1 MTRFNRPPSL
11 YLMAVIAAALAAA
24 LAACE
29 QSPATPA
36 ATPEPAPPERTATC
50 ADSAIQLVGR
60 SEAVHGAIVQDVL
73 YMGGKTADATCT
85 QDASRA
91 LLMLPAD
98 AYPEAQTQAASWYLL
113 VIEYAADNIRLYVV
127 RAQDGAECIVDT
139 RNQCIARVTDLAA
152 GFNVDDLPD
161 DVPATVPGGRAPAPE
176 PEPAAPPPPPT
187 SVPAPAG
194 PAGPADDAIDWEAVC
209 PKWPGDVHRVSVYE
223 TFGSIPNGRR
233 SPATATISYTLPD
246 PGGKGEPTFV
256 MIYSPDTIYIPRFW
270 SFTGLP
276 TRYNEDSIFGN
287 RGPWR
292 ADHRPLNGR
301 TLSFTVKDRSPGS
314 RFWYDGKYGDGSL
327 TFRFS
332 VSNAYVERDDSQ
344 CSNGAG
350 RSPAW
355 RDGTIHQVRIYVGT
369 PTPPKFGRRGAG
381 WYWDDHRTTITDYKR
396 TFTKGVATTRMS
408 WIPSPSYGYPQ
419 PTVTVTGVPS
429 GMSPPPGADVRYHA
443 GRMGTPDT
451 VGTGTFTATF
461 KNASGTATYSFEWE
475 VKEPETT
482 P

>member
-1 MTRFNRPPSL
+1 MMRQQAAKP

-85 QDASRA
+85 QDVSRA

-98 AYPEAQTQAASWYLL
+98 TYPEAQTQAASWYLL
-113 VIEYAADNIRLYVV
+113 VVVYAEDNIRLYVV

-152 GFNVDDLPD
+152 GFDVDDLPD
-161 DVPATVPGGRAPAPE
+161 DVPATIPGGRAAPPA

-194 PAGPADDAIDWEAVC
+194 PADDGIDWEAVC
-209 PKWPGDVHRVSVYE
+209 PKWPGEYYRRSYE
-223 TFGSIPNGRR
+223 TYGS
-233 SPATATISYTLPD
+233 ISYTLPD
-246 PGGKGEPTFV
+246 PEGEGEMTVTQDPTSHRLRSGWTL
-256 MIYSPDTIYIPRFW
+256 SPAAP
-270 SFTGLP
+270 
-276 TRYNEDSIFGN
+276 
-287 RGPWR
+287 
-292 ADHRPLNGR
+292 ALNGR
-301 TLSFTVKDRSPGS
+301 TLSFTLTTTDTERKSDPS
-314 RFWYDGKYGDGSL
+314 GDGYL
-327 TFRFS
+327 TFWFT
-332 VSNAYVERDDSQ
+332 VSNAYLERDDSQ
-344 CSNGAG
+344 CFYYHGSIRTQGKYQTHLTV
-350 RSPAW
+350 S
-355 RDGTIHQVRIYVGT
+355 IVVGN
-369 PTPPKFGRRGAG
+369 PTAPVWSGSA
-381 WYWDDHRTTITDYKR
+381 TTWTGDKL
-396 TFTKGVATTRMS
+396 TFTKGVNVALSHGLPEGTA
-408 WIPSPSYGYPQ
+408 YGYPP

-429 GMSPPPGADVRYHA
+429 GMSLSGSRT
-443 GRMGTPDT
+443 MTGTPDT
-451 VGTGTFTATF
+451 VGTGTITATF
-461 KNASGTATYSFEWE
+461 KNASGTATYSVPWE

>member
-1 MTRFNRPPSL
+1 MMRQQAAKP

-36 ATPEPAPPERTATC
+36 ATPEPAPAERTATC

-113 VIEYAADNIRLYVV
+113 VVVYAADNIRLYVV

-161 DVPATVPGGRAPAPE
+161 DVPATVPGGRAAPPAPAPAPE
-176 PEPAAPPPPPT
+176 PDAPPPPPT
-187 SVPAPAG
+187 SVPAPAGDPGEPG

-209 PKWPGDVHRVSVYE
+209 PKWRRASIDRYE
-223 TFGSIPNGRR
+223 IFGS
-233 SPATATISYTLPD
+233 ISYTLPD
-246 PGGKGEPTFV
+246 PGGEGEPTFTMEV
-256 MIYSPDTIYIPRFW
+256 SHAQQPEYWTVSPAP
-270 SFTGLP
+270 
-276 TRYNEDSIFGN
+276 
-287 RGPWR
+287 
-292 ADHRPLNGR
+292 ALNGR
-301 TLSFTVKDRSPGS
+301 TLTFTVSSGGDPIKD
-314 RFWYDGKYGDGSL
+314 DADGDGSIS
-327 TFRFS
+327 FYFS
-332 VSNAYVERDDSQ
+332 VSNAYSERDDSR
-344 CSNGAG
+344 CGYYSMSHSVDIHVGDPTAPEF
-350 RSPAW
+350 RSKT
-355 RDGTIHQVRIYVGT
+355 GS
-369 PTPPKFGRRGAG
+369 
-381 WYWDDHRTTITDYKR
+381 KR
-396 TFTKGVATTRMS
+396 TFTKGVSATIVVRHGLD
-408 WIPSPSYGYPQ
+408 YEYPRA
-419 PTVTVTGVPS
+419 TITATGVPS
-429 GMSPPPGADVRYHA
+429 GMSLTHGGSRYFMK
-443 GRMGTPDT
+443 GTMTGTPDT
-451 VGTGTFTATF
+451 VGTGTVTVTAT
-461 KNASGTATYSFEWE
+461 NASGTDTHSFEWE